1 MPAVYVQS
9 VCNNALSFSQ
19 NCFLNMTVLHIKL
32 AQEASLKFD
41 DQASDS
47 GFVRQFTGIAHSGQ
61 VFTKW
66 GDRYIVDLSNIQYR
80 AKTGVLLE
88 HDPNQKVGVGALSV
102 SPQGLQIDG
111 TLLSTEQGK
120 HVAATADE
128 GYPWELSA
136 YIQSARQEQLR
147 EGEMVVN
154 GVTVAAPIVILRD
167 CSVREVS
174 FVAVG
179 ADAHTNAVVLSDGTD
194 FKPDFSLSNQAK
206 ENTMTEADFAPLQ
219 ASLNRLQIRLGDLSE
234 PLANIGNV
242 LENSLRERNK
252 QLEQQLAQTKDKLVA
267 LNANIADT
275 SPLAKNRQALQDLGL
290 TAEQVATG
298 ISQSAKKSL
307 DDFTLAAQGFGN
319 DADAMAQIFQAA

>member
-1 MPAVYVQS
+1 
-9 VCNNALSFSQ
+9 
-19 NCFLNMTVLHIKL
+19 MTVLHIKL
-32 AQEASLKFD
+32 AQETGLSFRQPENAETP
-41 DQASDS
+41 
-47 GFVRQFTGIAHSGQ
+47 RQFTGIAHSGQ

-120 HVAATADE
+120 HVADTSDE

-167 CSVREVS
+167 CAVREVS

-179 ADAHTNAVVLSDGTD
+179 ADTHTNAVVLSDGTD
-194 FKPDFSLSNQAK
+194 FKPDFSLSNENHK
-206 ENTMTEADFAPLQ
+206 ENTMTEAEQ
-219 ASLNRLQIRLGDLSE
+219 AEFDALKAKVAELETENADLKKAQADADKKSKVDKKLSDAGLTGANQVSEQVYGVLLSLNDTQADALIVAMKLS
-234 PLANIGNV
+234 G
-242 LENSLRERNK
+242 
-252 QLEQQLAQTKDKLVA
+252 QTQTKPPLPTALTQDTPPTEGEMKL
-267 LNANIADT
+267 
-275 SPLAKNRQALQDLGL
+275 S
-290 TAEQVATG
+290 
-298 ISQSAKKSL
+298 
-307 DDFTLAAQGFGN
+307 AAQ
-319 DADAMAQIFQAA
+319 ADKPTLGGYPII

>member
-1 MPAVYVQS
+1 
-9 VCNNALSFSQ
+9 
-19 NCFLNMTVLHIKL
+19 MTVLHIKL
-32 AQEASLKFD
+32 AQETGLSFR
-41 DQASDS
+41 QPENTETP
-47 GFVRQFTGIAHSGQ
+47 RQFTGIAHSGQ

-88 HDPNQKVGVGALSV
+88 HNVHEKVGVGALSV

-120 HVAATADE
+120 HVADTSDE

-167 CSVREVS
+167 CAVREVS

-194 FKPDFSLSNQAK
+194 FKPDFSLSNQQK
-206 ENTMTEADFAPLQ
+206 ENTMTEAEQ
-219 ASLNRLQIRLGDLSE
+219 AEFDALKE
-234 PLANIGNV
+234 KVA
-242 LENSLRERNK
+242 
-252 QLEQQLAQTKDKLVA
+252 QLETENADLKKAQADADKKAKVDKKLSDAGLSQDKISAPMMTA
-267 LNANIADT
+267 LLSANEA
-275 SPLAKNRQALQDLGL
+275 
-290 TAEQVATG
+290 
-298 ISQSAKKSL
+298 
-307 DDFTLAAQGFGN
+307 
-319 DADAMAQIFQAA
+319 DADAMIADLKLSQAQAQTKPPLPVALTQDTPPPAAGEMKLSAAQADKPTLGGYPII

>member
-1 MPAVYVQS
+1 
-9 VCNNALSFSQ
+9 
-19 NCFLNMTVLHIKL
+19 MTVLHIKL
-32 AQEASLKFD
+32 AQETGLSFR
-41 DQASDS
+41 QPENTEMP
-47 GFVRQFTGIAHSGQ
+47 RQFTGIAHSGQ

-88 HDPNQKVGVGALSV
+88 HNVREKVGVGALSV

-120 HVAATADE
+120 HVADTSDE

-154 GVTVAAPIVILRD
+154 GVTVAAPVVILRD

-194 FKPDFSLSNQAK
+194 FKPDFSLSNENHK
-206 ENTMTEADFAPLQ
+206 ENTMTEAEQ
-219 ASLNRLQIRLGDLSE
+219 AEFDALKEKVSQLETENADLKKAQADADKKAKVDKKLSDAG
-234 PLANIGNV
+234 LANVN
-242 LENSLRERNK
+242 
-252 QLEQQLAQTKDKLVA
+252 
-267 LNANIADT
+267 
-275 SPLAKNRQALQDLGL
+275 
-290 TAEQVATG
+290 EQVYAVLL
-298 ISQSAKKSL
+298 SL
-307 DDFTLAAQGFGN
+307 DEAQ
-319 DADAMAQIFQAA
+319 ADAMIGAMKLSGQTQTKPPLPAALTGDTPPQAGEVKLSGSLADLAREYAQKGK

>member
-1 MPAVYVQS
+1 
-9 VCNNALSFSQ
+9 
-19 NCFLNMTVLHIKL
+19 MTVLHIKL
-32 AQEASLKFD
+32 AQETGLSFKQPENAETP
-41 DQASDS
+41 
-47 GFVRQFTGIAHSGQ
+47 RQFTGIAHSGQ

-154 GVTVAAPIVILRD
+154 GITVAAPIVILRD

-174 FVAVG
+174 YVAVG

-194 FKPDFSLSNQAK
+194 FKPDFSLSNQPK
-206 ENTMTEADFAPLQ
+206 ENTMTEAEQ
-219 ASLNRLQIRLGDLSE
+219 AEFDALKEKVAALETENADL
-234 PLANIGNV
+234 
-242 LENSLRERNK
+242 K
-252 QLEQQLAQTKDKLVA
+252 KAQADADKK
-267 LNANIADT
+267 
-275 SPLAKNRQALQDLGL
+275 AKVDKKLSDAGL
-290 TAEQVATG
+290 TGANQVSEQVYG
-298 ISQSAKKSL
+298 VLLSL
-307 DDFTLAAQGFGN
+307 DDAQ
-319 DADAMAQIFQAA
+319 ADAMIGAMKLSGQTQSKPPLPTALTQDTPPTEGEMKLSAAQADKPTLGGYPII

>member
-1 MPAVYVQS
+1 
-9 VCNNALSFSQ
+9 
-19 NCFLNMTVLHIKL
+19 MTVLHIKL
-32 AQEASLKFD
+32 AQDAGLKFG
-41 DQASDS
+41 DQASDN

-167 CSVREVS
+167 CAVREVS

-194 FKPDFSLSNQAK
+194 FKPDFSLSNENHK
-206 ENTMTEADFAPLQ
+206 ETTMTQEEQAELDALKAKVAELEAEKA
-219 ASLNRLQIRLGDLSE
+219 
-234 PLANIGNV
+234 
-242 LENSLRERNK
+242 
-252 QLEQQLAQTKDKLVA
+252 QLEKAQADAEKKTKVDKKLSDA
-267 LNANIADT
+267 
-275 SPLAKNRQALQDLGL
+275 GL
-290 TAEQVATG
+290 TGANQVSEQVYAVLL
-298 ISQSAKKSL
+298 SL
-307 DDFTLAAQGFGN
+307 DDAQ
-319 DADAMAQIFQAA
+319 ADAMIGAMKLSGQTQTKPPLPAALTGDTPSPVSEVKLSGSLADLARERAQATQNKF